1 MRPILQIFLFLL
13 CLFLLNASVCKAQD
27 TTQSAGSSGIILAV
41 VMPASIEGLDENSV
55 SLMGNKLVNILTNEG
70 VASSDENKNFTLSPT
85 FQIGSVTTT
94 AATLKKLYIANCT
107 FSMFIKQ
114 SSTKLVFATYSK
126 LIQGTGFTK
135 EEAVQSA
142 VTSISNDEAGISKFI
157 ARGKQKIGAYYQEN
171 CQQFMLNAD
180 REIAQKHYD
189 AAKGVLEGI
198 PSEAGDCYLN
208 AQKKIGDIFTAQYG
222 SLEKATTYFQ
232 AKAVVSPDDEGIKK
246 KLYETKKIA
255 ELRNA
260 DDKTPPVIALLT
272 PKVSRGQGVE
282 ADVKADQI
290 YVSGTATDPSGIASV
305 SVNGQVLEGVRPDG
319 FFQANINSSSTDI
332 VVQAADKKGNAG
344 SQTFHISSKTQE
356 TVTTPDEIKPLSD
369 DEKFHAIFLAN
380 SNYSG
385 GSWPAL
391 NTTVGEAK
399 QLRQLLI
406 DKYGFTP
413 ENIDTV
419 FNKNKIDM
427 LTAIS
432 NVMAKLGD
440 HDNLIVFYGGH
451 GYFTEATNIAYWV
464 PLGAGRDFE
473 YISNTEITNLIA
485 NCAARHI
492 LIMADACFSGAM
504 RGGLNSPSKYE
515 YKFKSRQLLTSGGTE
530 PVPGKSAYV
539 QMVLEAL
546 KNNEDKYVSAREL
559 YTRIAK
565 GIMDQTKTEPT
576 LRDLN
581 VTGSMGGQF
590 YFRKN

>member
-1 MRPILQIFLFLL
+1 MKVSLKISLL
-13 CLFLLNASVCKAQD
+13 LTCLLLLNTKLCKAQD
-27 TTQSAGSSGIILAV
+27 STPSSDLSGITLAV
-41 VMPASIEGLDENSV
+41 IMPASIDGLDNNSV
-55 SLMGNKLVNILTNEG
+55 SLMGNKIVNILTNEG
-70 VASSDENKNFTLSPT
+70 VASGDENKNFTLNPT

-94 AATLKKLYIANCT
+94 AGTLKKLYIANCT
-107 FSMFIKQ
+107 FGMFIKQ
-114 SSTKLVFATYSK
+114 GSTKLIFASYSK

-157 ARGKQKIGAYYQEN
+157 DRGKQKIGAYYQEN

-180 REIAQKHYD
+180 HEIAKTHYD
-189 AAKGVLEGI
+189 AAKAILEGI
-198 PSEAGDCYLN
+198 PHEAGDCYLN
-208 AQKKIGDIFTAQYG
+208 AQKKIGDIFTSQFG

-232 AKAVVSPDDEGIKK
+232 AKAVVNPDDEGIKK
-246 KLYETKKIA
+246 KLEETKKIA
-255 ELRNA
+255 ELRSA

-290 YVSGTATDPSGIASV
+290 YVSGIATDPSGIALV

-319 FFQANINSSSTDI
+319 FFQANVNSTATDI
-332 VVQAADKKGNAG
+332 TIQATDKKGNAG
-344 SQTFHISSKTQE
+344 SEVFHIASKVQE
-356 TVTTPDEIKPLSD
+356 TATKPDEIKPLSD

-380 SNYSG
+380 SSYSG

-399 QLRQLLI
+399 QLRQLFI
-406 DKYGFTP
+406 DKYNFAP

-440 HDNLIVFYGGH
+440 NDNLIIFYGGH

-464 PLGAGRDFE
+464 PIGAERDFE

-485 NCAARHI
+485 NCQAKHI

-504 RGGLNSPSKYE
+504 RGGLSSPSKYE

-559 YTRIAK
+559 YARIAK

-576 LRDLN
+576 IRDLN
-581 VTGSMGGQF
+581 VVGSMGGQF